1 MHNAYNTISC
11 SYSSWLA
18 LLQNAY
24 DKINEIIYEL
34 NFRFTDIS
42 QYYVKFN
49 KTAGGLSLH
58 RKRLYS
64 FFSFTSNNIARLKS
78 NLKSFNDTLNSI
90 DIQIQET
97 IDRLTR
103 ITYEKCIGAIW
114 ESITKNKSCVPDI
127 LQAQRNIFNGLLDGF
142 NQCSNKPIIFEIEY
156 DLSKG
161 FQIPTQVFIDLIDCV
176 RGVRKRNATEKA
188 ATERCLKAVNTE
200 KASFR
205 FWLSIPVFSRLS

>member
-24 DKINEIIYEL
+24 DKINEITYEL
-34 NFRFTDIS
+34 NFRFDDIS

-49 KTAGGLSLH
+49 NSAGGLSLH
-58 RKRLYS
+58 RNRLYS
-64 FFSFTSNNIARLKS
+64 FFSSTSNNIAKLKS

-103 ITYEKCIGAIW
+103 TTYEKCISAIW
-114 ESITKNKSCVPDI
+114 DSITKNKSCVPDI
-127 LQAQRNIFNGLLDGF
+127 LQAQRNIFSGLLDGF
-142 NQCSNKPIIFEIEY
+142 NQCSNKPIGFEIEY

-161 FQIPTQVFIDLIDCV
+161 FQIPTQVFIDLNDCV
-176 RGVRKRNATEKA
+176 GSVRKRNLTEKA
-188 ATERCLKAVNTE
+188 LTELCLRTVITE
-200 KASFR
+200 KP
-205 FWLSIPVFSRLS
+205 SI